1 MKAGAR
7 AAGAK
12 CTAETAEVQNGTAA
26 DASGIR
32 WTGKELQNNCRKTAE
47 QLQKLSSVSDTALTF
62 PKAAP
67 QNLAPALVHP
77 LAPVLPR
84 EVKPTDPPARRGDS
98 GPGDA
103 GRHTLAKRGR
113 AWAVHDPAGEL
124 VALTLYRK
132 GAAEVVRR
140 ELHAALAAVGHPAGE
155 SAPVPIGT

>member
-62 PKAAP
+62 PEAAP

-84 EVKPTDPPARRGDS
+84 EVKPTDPPPQGAATVGRATLGGTLWPS
-98 GPGDA
+98 AAGPGLCTI
-103 GRHTLAKRGR
+103 R
-113 AWAVHDPAGEL
+113 PANL
-124 VALTLYRK
+124 WR
-132 GAAEVVRR
+132 
-140 ELHAALAAVGHPAGE
+140 
-155 SAPVPIGT
+155 